1 MTDDAKRRLDTATK
15 RAAAVMERQKD
26 SDRRVADEE
35 KRHRDMRAKTAR
47 LRKERLAR
55 DAAEATSAT
64 EKAKAEEAAAS
75 PKRHKGGPRRA

>member
-15 RAAAVMERQKD
+15 RAAALIERQKD
-26 SDRRVADEE
+26 SERRVADEE

-55 DAAEATSAT
+55 DAVEPTVVKT
-64 EKAKAEEAAAS
+64 EGKAK
-75 PKRHKGGPRRA
+75 KQGPGRG

>member
-15 RAAAVMERQKD
+15 RAAALIERQKD
-26 SDRRVADEE
+26 SERRVADEE

-55 DAAEATSAT
+55 DAVEPPTVKK
-64 EKAKAEEAAAS
+64 EGKAKKQE
-75 PKRHKGGPRRA
+75 PGRG

>member
-15 RAAAVMERQKD
+15 RAAALIERQKD

-47 LRKERLAR
+47 LRKQRLAR
-55 DAAEATSAT
+55 DAVEATT
-64 EKAKAEEAAAS
+64 AKKEGKVKKQE
-75 PKRHKGGPRRA
+75 PGRG

>member
-15 RAAAVMERQKD
+15 RAAALIERQKD

-47 LRKERLAR
+47 LRKQRLAR
-55 DAAEATSAT
+55 EAVEATPAKK
-64 EKAKAEEAAAS
+64 EGKAKKQE
-75 PKRHKGGPRRA
+75 PGRG